1 MTMTVNRLHSSLRHI
16 ISGLVLAA
24 LALFMLA
31 HGPAHSQEDIAA
43 RIAPAV
49 NRLAG
54 VKTEIDKAEST
65 LRDYWQTESEL
76 LTLKGE
82 LDALAPTLQSTRDEL
97 QPLLEAARKRLEQLG
112 PKPGEKDP
120 AETEAVARQRED
132 LTKAFNLIETQTRL
146 ASLQA
151 LRIQQLSV
159 TLINQRR
166 ELLLKELFQRN
177 YSAFNPLLWYE
188 AARSMPGN
196 FETGRYILRT
206 WSAIFSQQLSGAK
219 LWQFL
224 AIIAGLIAVYFPLR
238 RMAEK
243 VIARRVRMS
252 EPPVLQKAVSAIWIT
267 LVFAVVPVAIAM
279 LIAETLKVFGIISP
293 ALQSFTG
300 ALVTAV
306 QYIALA
312 VGLTRGVLS
321 PDKPEWRVLR
331 ISDQLA
337 KRLSILAITTISII
351 SGMRVL
357 ESLTD
362 LVGAPLVTSV
372 ALRVLGTLAVAA
384 VIAFAFYK
392 SAEEQRDLDCEF
404 GPVVEHKRDWL
415 NIWRTLIGVTIA
427 AIVAANIFGYINF
440 ANFAVT
446 QIIWMSFL
454 MIAAFLALTL
464 VRESTATYLLQD
476 TKFGRATAQI
486 IGVRES
492 SLKQAGVLLQG
503 SATILIF
510 IAAAMLLLAP
520 WGVESDSLAE
530 TMRAVFSGF
539 SLGAINFSLGAIAVA
554 IALFVLGFLATRALQ
569 RWLDQTYLPA
579 TDIDSGLRNSIVTS
593 AGYIGVIAACTLPFA
608 YLGFNFE
615 KLAIV
620 AGALSLGI
628 GFGLQSIVSNFVSGL
643 ILLWE
648 RAIKVGD
655 WVVVGSDQ
663 GIVRRINVRSTEIE
677 TFDRQMVIVPNAN
690 IISGVV
696 KNWVRDDKLGRI
708 IIPVGVSYDSD
719 PDKVREV
726 LLACTKKVPGLLED
740 PAPTVLFTDFG
751 DSALNFELRCFVEDV
766 ATSSGKRSDLRYEIL
781 RCFRAEGIEI
791 PFPQRDLN
799 IKGGELPAAPDSKV
813 L

>member
-1 MTMTVNRLHSSLRHI
+1 MLTTENKTAFSRWLT
-16 ISGLVLAA
+16 LAA
-24 LALFMLA
+24 VLCATLALLTFA
-31 HGPAHSQEDIAA
+31 HGPASGQENIAA
-43 RIAPAV
+43 QIAPAV

-82 LDALAPTLQSTRDEL
+82 LDKLSPTLQSTRDEL
-97 QPLLEAARKRLEQLG
+97 QPMLDAARKRLEQLG
-112 PKPGEKDP
+112 AKPGEKDP
-120 AETEAVARQRED
+120 PEPEAVARQRDE
-132 LTKAFNLIETQTRL
+132 LTKSFNLIETQTRL
-146 ASLQA
+146 ASLLA

-159 TLINQRR
+159 TIINQRR
-166 ELLLKELFQRN
+166 ELLLKEMFQRN
-177 YSAFNPLLWYE
+177 FSAFNPMLWYE

-206 WSAIFSQQLSGAK
+206 WQAIFSQQLQGAR

-224 AIIAGLIAVYFPLR
+224 AIIAGLIAAYFPLR
-238 RMAEK
+238 RIAEK
-243 VIARRVRMS
+243 MIARRVRMS
-252 EPPVLQKAVSAIWIT
+252 EPPMLQKAVSAIWIT
-267 LVFAVVPVAIAM
+267 LVFAVVPVVIAM
-279 LIAETLKVFGIISP
+279 LIAETFKMFGIISP
-293 ALQSFTG
+293 GLQSFSG

-321 PDKPEWRVLR
+321 PDKPEWRVLKM
-331 ISDQLA
+331 SDELA
-337 KRLSILAITTISII
+337 KRLSVLAIMAISIV
-351 SGMRVL
+351 SGMRIL

-362 LVGAPLVTSV
+362 ITGAPLVTSV

-384 VIAFAFYK
+384 VIAFAFFK

-404 GPVVEHKRDWL
+404 GPVIEPKRDWL
-415 NIWRTLIGVTIA
+415 NIWRTLIGVAIA
-427 AIVAANIFGYINF
+427 AIAAANIFGYINF

-446 QIIWMSFL
+446 QIIWITFL
-454 MIAAFLALTL
+454 MVAAFLALTL
-464 VRESTATYLLQD
+464 VREGTSTYLLQD
-476 TKFGRATAQI
+476 TKFGHAAAQI

-492 SLKQAGVLLQG
+492 SLKQAAVLLQG

-510 IAAAMLLLAP
+510 VVTALLLLAP
-520 WGVESDSLAE
+520 WGVESDSVAE

-554 IALFVLGFLATRALQ
+554 IALFALGYLATRALQ

-579 TDIDSGLRNSIVTS
+579 TDMDSGLRNSIVTS

-719 PDKVREV
+719 PDKVRDL
-726 LLACTKKVPGLLED
+726 LLACTKKVPGILEE
-740 PAPTVLFTDFG
+740 PAPTVLLTDFG
-751 DSALNFELRCFVEDV
+751 DSALMFELRCFVEDV
-766 ATSSGKRSDLRYEIL
+766 ATSSGKRSELRYEIL
-781 RCFRAEGIEI
+781 RCFRAAEIEI

-799 IKGGELPAAPDSKV
+799 IKGGALPSATETKG
-813 L
+813 